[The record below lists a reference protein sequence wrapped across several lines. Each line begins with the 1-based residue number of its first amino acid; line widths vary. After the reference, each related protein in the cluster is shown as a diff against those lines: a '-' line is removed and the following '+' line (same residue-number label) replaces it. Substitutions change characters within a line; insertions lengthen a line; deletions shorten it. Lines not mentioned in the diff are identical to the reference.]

1 MKSSQIESWNIPMK
15 IILILI
21 LFVSVIKAQVGFFQ
35 ANTAYRGET
44 VHKSFTSGGA
54 FDLNGDKLP
63 DMLIMDNGKNLIIG
77 YNKGEGNLMKWD
89 TVARF
94 DDVMF
99 ALTIGDLDNDGEN
112 EIIAGGILTGIFSY
126 KKDENGKY
134 QLFQSINPQREIF
147 SQASNLVDINRDGYL
162 DFFVC
167 NDIGLSRIYINDGTG
182 LLLEQN
188 IIDFN
193 TVPASNNS
201 GSYGSD
207 WADINGD
214 DYPDLYIAK
223 CKAGVTDPTDPR
235 RVNMFFLSDA
245 NGNYKNLA
253 QELGIASGAQ
263 SWTAA
268 FADIDNDGDFDIIVT
283 NHDSPH
289 SIYIN
294 DGSGHFVHFDTNISN
309 YAFQCLVA
317 DYDNNGFL
325 DFYLPGADRDII
337 VFNHG
342 DLNFES
348 IVRPLNAVTPFSGVF
363 GDINNDG
370 FEDLI
375 VSYARSLDLPGNLP
389 DMIWIN
395 SKNENNWLRIYLQG
409 SYSNRT
415 GVGAVARLYGRW
427 GVMTRILKAGE
438 SYGITTP
445 DYIHFGLAKNDHI
458 DSLVILWPS
467 GTKQIFTDL
476 DINKRYH
483 ITEGICI
490 SEFIALQYEI
500 KDYFCG
506 GETLYVSSPLE
517 FEQYLWSNG
526 STESNAQVVSPDIL
540 ALSAVDS
547 SGCTFISDVASFNT
561 RPLNL
566 NVIPQDLAVICNN
579 QSLMLSAIKGFKFY
593 EWSNG
598 ENNQNIL
605 ISTPGTYKLTV
616 RDECGDEVVDQI
628 VVSKLFSTIDQI
640 QHATVQKGMDASI
653 TVNALGRVDWFL
665 NYDDTAPFYTGN
677 TLEVINAQESD
688 TFYVQN
694 TNFAL
699 SDHILGPEVAS
710 ANLELPLQNLNSG
723 LVLYCEKNL
732 FIREFKV
739 RLPLANPTFG
749 PRRFLLQTFQ
759 GDTLFSTT
767 VDINTVQPF
776 VVPVNWE
783 LKPGVR
789 YVLTTD
795 GDFNLEQRGVV
806 APGLLRT
813 NNNVQFPYRIENAL
827 SIERSLHGTSTYYY
841 FYEIKVNVVEDICE
855 SSREPAFLNVIPSNI
870 EEPVI
875 ADKSLWKIAPNPA
888 NQFIRVLHP
897 YYQKDI
903 EIEMTD
909 FLGRKIFSK
918 SLYKISEDLNISD
931 LSVGVY
937 FLRLKTPDNLI
948 TTLKWLKI
956 SK

>member
-1 MKSSQIESWNIPMK
+1 MKGSQTDILNYFTNTFF
-15 IILILI
+15 ILILSA
-21 LFVSVIKAQVGFFQ
+21 SVIKSQVSFFQ
-35 ANTAYRGET
+35 ANTAYRAET
-44 VHKSFTSGGA
+44 IHKSFTSGGA

-77 YNKGEGNLMKWD
+77 YNKGAGNQMTWD

-94 DDVMF
+94 NDVMF
-99 ALTIGDLDNDGEN
+99 ALTVGDLDNDGEN
-112 EIIAGGILTGIFSY
+112 EIIVGGILTGIFSY
-126 KKDENGKY
+126 KKDGNGKY

-147 SQASNLVDINRDGYL
+147 SQASNLVDINQDGYL
-162 DFFVC
+162 DFYVC
-167 NDIGLSRIYINDGTG
+167 NDIGLNRIYINDGTG
-182 LLLEQN
+182 LLSEQN

-214 DYPDLYIAK
+214 GFPDLYIAK

-235 RVNMFFLSDA
+235 RVNMFFVSDA
-245 NGNYKNLA
+245 NGNYQNLA

-283 NHDSPH
+283 NHDAPH

-294 DGSGHFVHFDTNISN
+294 DGSGHFAHFNTNISN
-309 YAFQCLVA
+309 YAFQCIVA
-317 DYDNNGFL
+317 DFDNNGFL

-342 DLNFES
+342 DFNFDP
-348 IVRPLNAVTPFSGVF
+348 IVYPLNAVSPFSAVC

-370 FEDLI
+370 FEDLM

-395 SKNENNWLRIYLQG
+395 SRNENSWLRIYLRG
-409 SYSNRT
+409 RHSNRT
-415 GVGAVARLYGRW
+415 GVGAVARLYGPW

-438 SYGITTP
+438 SYGITNP
-445 DYIHFGLAKNDHI
+445 DYIHFGLAEHGHI
-458 DSLVILWPS
+458 DSLVISWPS
-467 GTKQIFTDL
+467 GTKQAFNEL

-483 ITEGICI
+483 ITEGTCI
-490 SEFIALQYEI
+490 SEFIALQHEI
-500 KDYFCG
+500 KDYFCDG
-506 GETLYVSSPLE
+506 DTLDVSTPLE

-526 STESNAQVVSPDIL
+526 SKESIAQVVSPDIL
-540 ALSAVDS
+540 VLSAVDS
-547 SGCTFISDVASFNT
+547 SGCIFMSDVATFNT

-566 NVIPQDLAVICNN
+566 NVIPSDLGVICND
-579 QSLMLSAIKGFKFY
+579 QPLMLSAIEGLRSY

-598 ENNQNIL
+598 ENSQNIL
-605 ISTPGTYKLTV
+605 ISSPGTYTLTV
-616 RDECGDEVVDQI
+616 RDECNDEFIDQV

-640 QHATVQKGMDASI
+640 QHATVQKGMNALI
-653 TVNALGRVDWFL
+653 TVNALGRVDWFR
-665 NYDDTAPFYTGN
+665 NYDDIAPFSTGN
-677 TLEVINAQESD
+677 TLEVSDAQESD

-699 SDHILGPEVAS
+699 SNHILGPEAAS

-732 FIREFKV
+732 IIREFKV
-739 RLPLANPTFG
+739 RLPVANPAFG
-749 PRRFLLQTFQ
+749 PRRFLLRTFQ
-759 GDTLFSTT
+759 GDTLYSITAN
-767 VDINTVQPF
+767 INTIQPF

-783 LKPGVR
+783 LRAGVR

-795 GDFNLEQRGVV
+795 GEFNLEQRGVV

-813 NNNVQFPYRIENAL
+813 NTNVQFPYGIENAL

-841 FYEIKVNVVEDICE
+841 FYEIKISVVEDMCE
-855 SSREPAFLNVIPSNI
+855 SPREPAFLTVIPSNI
-870 EEPVI
+870 EEPET
-875 ADKSLWKIAPNPA
+875 AAKSIWKITPNPA
-888 NQFIRVLHP
+888 NQFIRLQHP
-897 YYQKDI
+897 YYKE
-903 EIEMTD
+903 EIDVEMTD

-918 SLYKISEDLNISD
+918 SSYTISEELDVSN

-937 FLRLKTPDNLI
+937 FLRLKTSDNVI
-948 TTLKWLKI
+948 TTLKMVKN
-956 SK
+956 

>member
-1 MKSSQIESWNIPMK
+1 MKISQIESYVIPMK
-15 IILILI
+15 IVLILT
-21 LFVSVIKAQVGFFQ
+21 LSASVIEAQVGFFQ
-35 ANTAYRGET
+35 ANTAYRAET
-44 VHKSFTSGGA
+44 IHKSFTTGGA

-63 DMLIMDNGKNLIIG
+63 DMLIMDKGKNLIIG

-94 DDVMF
+94 NDVMF
-99 ALTIGDLDNDGEN
+99 ALTVGDLDNDGEN

-126 KKDENGKY
+126 KKDRNGKY
-134 QLFQSINPQREIF
+134 HLFQSINPQREIF

-182 LLLEQN
+182 LLQEQN

-193 TVPASNNS
+193 TVPPSNNS

-214 DYPDLYIAK
+214 GYPDLYIAK
-223 CKAGVTDPTDPR
+223 CKAGVTDPADPR
-235 RVNMFFLSDA
+235 RVNMFFVSDA
-245 NGNYKNLA
+245 NGNYQNIA

-294 DGSGHFVHFDTNISN
+294 DGSGHFVHFDTKISN

-325 DFYLPGADRDII
+325 DFYLPGSDKDII

-342 DLNFES
+342 DFNFES
-348 IVRPLNAVTPFSGVF
+348 IVYPLNAVSPFSAVF

-370 FEDLI
+370 FEDLM

-409 SYSNRT
+409 HDSNRT
-415 GVGAVARLYGRW
+415 GVGAVARLYGKW
-427 GVMTRILKAGE
+427 GIMTRLLKAGE

-445 DYIHFGLAKNDHI
+445 DYIHFGLAEHDHI
-458 DSLVILWPS
+458 DSLVLFWPS
-467 GTKQIFTDL
+467 GIKQTFTDL

-490 SEFIALQYEI
+490 SEFITLKYEI
-500 KDYFCG
+500 EDYFCR
-506 GETLYVSSPLE
+506 GETLQVNSPLE
-517 FEQYLWSNG
+517 FEQYFWSNG
-526 STESNAQVVSPDIL
+526 SKESNAQVVPPNIL
-540 ALSAVDS
+540 VLNAVDS
-547 SGCTFISDVASFNT
+547 SGCIFISDAASFNT

-566 NVIPQDLAVICNN
+566 NIIPQDLAVICNDRP
-579 QSLMLSAIKGFKFY
+579 LMISAIEGFKSY
-593 EWSNG
+593 RWSNADSS
-598 ENNQNIL
+598 QNIL
-605 ISTPGTYKLTV
+605 VSSPGTYTLTAI
-616 RDECGDEVVDQI
+616 DKCDNEFIDQI
-628 VVSKLFSTIDQI
+628 VVSKLFSTVDQI

-653 TVNALGRVDWFL
+653 VVNALGRVDWFH
-665 NYDDTAPFYTGN
+665 NYSDMAPFYTGN
-677 TLEVINAQESD
+677 SLEVSNAQESD

-699 SDHILGPEVAS
+699 SNHILGLEAAS

-739 RLPLANPTFG
+739 RLPVANPTFG
-749 PRRFLLQTFQ
+749 PRTFLLRTFQ

-776 VVPVNWE
+776 VVSVNWE
-783 LKPGVR
+783 LKPGIR

-813 NNNVQFPYRIENAL
+813 NNNVQFPYKIENAL

-841 FYEIKVNVVEDICE
+841 FYEIKINVVEDICE
-855 SSREPAFLNVIPSNI
+855 SSRVPAFLTVIPSTI
-870 EEPVI
+870 EEPVTTT
-875 ADKSLWKIAPNPA
+875 KSQWKIAPNPA
-888 NQFIRVLHP
+888 NQFIRLLHP

-903 EIEMTD
+903 EVEMTD

-918 SLYKISEDLNISD
+918 SSYKISEDLDISN
-931 LSVGVY
+931 LNVGVY
-937 FLRLKTPDNLI
+937 FLKIKTQENVI
-948 TTLKWLKI
+948 TTLKMAKN
-956 SK
+956 